1 MNAPSIHTS
10 VQDLL
15 DQVRGAWRFR
25 WVALLISWCTALAL
39 WSAIFLIPNSYQA
52 TARVFVDAGTTLGEA
67 TQGIGL
73 GEDINTQLQ
82 RVRQALLGGPQL
94 RQVAMET
101 GILAGAPTEQAQ
113 EQRLADLRKDIDI
126 VEDLPTNADNSQ
138 RPSAATF
145 TITYKSVSRPQSLQ
159 VVSRLLKDFVQN
171 SLGGKQEGSEQAEQF
186 LSGQIYDYGRR
197 LSEAEQRIADFK
209 RRNVGLLPGQQGDYF
224 TRLQGETDALTQAK
238 EKLALALRKQEALQR
253 ELQGGQ
259 PFVAGPA
266 PAARTPGAAL
276 DTGTQIAQVQ
286 QQLDQLLLKYTD
298 RYPDVIQLRET
309 LNELKKRQQAELAAA
324 QQGDLGAA
332 TQLGLSANPVYQQL
346 EEQNNQQQ
354 VDIATIRQEIADRE
368 QTIAGLRA
376 MMKTAPEVEAQ
387 YAQLSRDMEV
397 TRAQYNTLLQ
407 RLDRTRLGQQAA
419 ATGIVKFEVIDPPAA
434 NLKPVA
440 PNRVLLILGALGV
453 ALAAGAGAAYLLH
466 RLQPVFVSTQQ
477 LATLTG
483 LQVLGAVGMAWRKSY
498 KARRLGDGA
507 LYVGALAALVACCTS
522 VLLLR
527 SQLYDLVRGL
537 LA

>member
-10 VQDLL
+10 VHDFL

-25 WVALLISWCTALAL
+25 GVAILISWCVALAL

-73 GEDINTQLQ
+73 GQDIDTQIQ

-94 RQVAMET
+94 RQVATET
-101 GILAGAPTEQAQ
+101 GILAGASTAQVQ
-113 EQRLADLRKDIDI
+113 EQRIDDLRKDIDI
-126 VEDLPTNADNSQ
+126 AEDLASSANNSQ

-145 TITYKSVSRPQSLQ
+145 TITYKSANRPQSLQ
-159 VVSRLLKDFVQN
+159 VVSRLLTAFVQN

-186 LSGQIYDYGRR
+186 LSAQIYDYGRR

-209 RRNVGLLPGQQGDYF
+209 RRNVGLLPGQEGDYF
-224 TRLQGETDALTQAK
+224 TRLQSQTEALTQAK
-238 EKLALALRKQEALQR
+238 EKLALASRKQEALRR

-259 PFVAGPA
+259 PFVSGSASA
-266 PAARTPGAAL
+266 SRTPGTTL
-276 DTGTQIAQVQ
+276 DTGAQIAQVQ

-309 LNELKKRQQAELAAA
+309 LKELQARQRAELAAA

-346 EEQNNQQQ
+346 EEQYNQQQ
-354 VDIATIRQEIADRE
+354 VDIATIQQEISDRE
-368 QTIAGLRA
+368 QAIAGLRA

-419 ATGIVKFEVIDPPAA
+419 ATGIVKFEVIEPPAA
-434 NLKPVA
+434 SLKPVA
-440 PNRVLLILGALGV
+440 PNRVLLILGALGI
-453 ALAAGAGAAYLLH
+453 ALAAGAGLAYLLH

-477 LATLTG
+477 LATVTG
-483 LQVLGAVGMAWRKSY
+483 LQVLGAVGMAWRKSHQS
-498 KARRLGDGA
+498 RRLFGGA
-507 LYVGALAALVACCTS
+507 LYFGAVAALVGCCLG